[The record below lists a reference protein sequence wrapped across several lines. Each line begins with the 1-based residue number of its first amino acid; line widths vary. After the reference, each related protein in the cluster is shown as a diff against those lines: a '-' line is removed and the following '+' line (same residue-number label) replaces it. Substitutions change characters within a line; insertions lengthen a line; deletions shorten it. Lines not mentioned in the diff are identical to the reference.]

1 MKVLQFLRKRGFQY
15 NLEYPKP
22 SSEFIPEWFR
32 KAESF
37 IEIETGLIAN
47 IDQQGISG
55 GLKSCMPFLD
65 ALSSGYMMVSV
76 ANIRI
81 TKNEN
86 DVVEWE
92 YVEKDKNGEWQVTD
106 IDWTQIAERHG
117 DIGHTIPR
125 PYGFANNHLVW
136 TNHWGMK
143 LPKGWS
149 VLATH
154 PLNRTDLPYYTLS
167 GIVDS
172 DRFAPNGNLP
182 FFIKDGWLGVIERGA
197 PLVQLIPIKRSTWVS
212 KVGHLNEMDHFF
224 GHEARNIAYG
234 YYRKNMWVPK
244 KYKRGKD
251 EVE

>member
-1 MKVLQFLRKRGFQY
+1 MKVLEFLRKEGFEY
-15 NLEYPKP
+15 NLEFPKP
-22 SSEFIPEWFR
+22 SSSFIPEWFK

-37 IEIETGLIAN
+37 INTETGLIAN
-47 IDQQGISG
+47 AHEEGISG
-55 GLKSCMPFLD
+55 GLKSCVPFLD

-92 YVEKDKNGEWQVTD
+92 YVEKDKDGNWQVTD
-106 IDWTQIAERHG
+106 VDWKQIGERFG

-125 PYGFANNHLVW
+125 PLGFANNHLVW

-143 LPKGWS
+143 VPRGWS

-172 DRFAPNGNLP
+172 DRFASNGNMP
-182 FFIKDGWLGVIERGA
+182 FFIKNGWTGVIERGE
-197 PLVQLIPIKRSTWVS
+197 PLVQLIPIKRSAWIS
-212 KVGHLNEMDHFF
+212 KIKKLSDMDHYL
-224 GHEARNIAYG
+224 GHQTRSVSHG

-244 KYKRGKD
+244 KYKGDKN
-251 EVE
+251 EME